1 MRPSLSR
8 GEWLIRQAD
17 QANPYRVRADDQ
29 TAGSRSP
36 QHMSQVPGIP
46 DPYEG
51 LVPAH
56 PSQFG
61 PGSQPNRLMSQS
73 LNPHVPTELA
83 RLQNGHYEQPGDLE
97 QTLNSAG
104 PGQDMRGQDHDGDQS
119 SGELGNPNDA
129 TDDAH
134 KACEKDDQIECEFAA
149 PCRMD
154 ASPDGLHFR
163 KVVSHVFGRNKAV
176 TKIFPQEVWVH
187 YCRKHYQRAR
197 YRADQWPFT
206 QCDLLLESLRRME
219 EWNGVIDFELTLRR
233 RERIRV
239 ADESNDN
246 STQKDCNGKVGGKST
261 TKNTRPG
268 RKHPTAIIAPAP
280 DWLRDCT
287 GEHLSFEQIRVIIE
301 RIREYMTSLRRQ
313 ERELQAEKE
322 DTDKK
327 LSLSKHG
334 NRKSELA
341 IRTQSKRHNSKPH
354 PYKMR
359 QPPSMVR
366 FPDIEILPNFK
377 DWVRE
382 AALRQR
388 SATAPRLTVDSDKNK
403 DSIKI
408 EAGHVPLGTTQNG
421 GTVQPRR
428 PQSIIPYRS
437 RTTQRNCQVSA
448 LTETNAQRGFQR
460 TIGRAGTNRGSS
472 ASQQRRSERVF
483 QLALDR
489 ITRGSRKRSDKF
501 GKKPDTKP
509 DC

>member
-17 QANPYRVRADDQ
+17 QANPYRVRADDE
-29 TAGSRSP
+29 AASSRSP
-36 QHMSQVPGIP
+36 QHMSQAPGIP

-51 LVPAH
+51 LVPVQ
-56 PSQFG
+56 SGTFG
-61 PGSQPNRLMSQS
+61 PGSQPNRLMFQS
-73 LNPHVPTELA
+73 INPPAPAELA
-83 RLQNGHYEQPGDLE
+83 RFQNGHYEQPGNLG
-97 QTLNSAG
+97 QILNSAG
-104 PGQDMRGQDHDGDQS
+104 PGNEMRDQNYDGEQS
-119 SGELGNPNDA
+119 AGELGRLNDA
-129 TDDAH
+129 AGDKH

-239 ADESNDN
+239 ADESNDK
-246 STQKDCNGKVGGKST
+246 STQKDSNRKLGGKST

-313 ERELQAEKE
+313 EREIQAERDDAE
-322 DTDKK
+322 KK
-327 LSLSKHG
+327 PLLSKHG
-334 NRKSELA
+334 NWKPELP
-341 IRTQSKRHNSKPH
+341 IRTQSKRHNNKPH
-354 PYKMR
+354 PYKIR

-388 SATAPRLTVDSDKNK
+388 SATAPRLTTHSDKDK
-403 DSIKI
+403 DSIKM
-408 EAGHVPLGTTQNG
+408 EAAQNG
-421 GTVQPRR
+421 GPVQPRR
-428 PQSIIPYRS
+428 PQSTIPYRP
-437 RTTQRNCQVSA
+437 RTTQNNGQSFA
-448 LTETNAQRGFQR
+448 PTPASTTQRGFQG

-489 ITRGSRKRSDKF
+489 ITRGSRKRSDKS